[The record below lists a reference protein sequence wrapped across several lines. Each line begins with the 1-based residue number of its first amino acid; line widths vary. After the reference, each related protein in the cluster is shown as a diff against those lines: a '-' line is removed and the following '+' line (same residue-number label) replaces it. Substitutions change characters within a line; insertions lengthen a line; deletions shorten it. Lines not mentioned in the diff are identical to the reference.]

1 MPKIKDNDKKNN
13 KITDNNKSPIRLTH
27 KEIIINNIDNILLLI
42 SNDVSYLEIS
52 KQLGVAKTILVDTL
66 NLEEYKAKKRTALE
80 CAADIRVEK
89 ARQYLLDIK
98 ADDTNATVK
107 RQCSLWQHELYIA
120 KIKCPEKYELNYKG
134 GSISEQIATIIPQ
147 LVLKQVEPVKND
159 KKNK

>member
-1 MPKIKDNDKKNN
+1 MPKINNN
-13 KITDNNKSPIRLTH
+13 KDNNKTPIKLTH

-42 SNDVSYLEIS
+42 SNDVSYIEIS

-66 NLEEYKAKKRTALE
+66 NLEEYKARKRTALE

-89 ARQYLLDIK
+89 AKQHLLDIK
-98 ADDTNATVK
+98 ADDTNATVS
-107 RQCSLWQHELYIA
+107 RNRSLWQHELHIA
-120 KIKCPEKYELNYKG
+120 KVKCPEKYELNFRG
-134 GSISEQIATIIPQ
+134 GSISEQITTIIPQ